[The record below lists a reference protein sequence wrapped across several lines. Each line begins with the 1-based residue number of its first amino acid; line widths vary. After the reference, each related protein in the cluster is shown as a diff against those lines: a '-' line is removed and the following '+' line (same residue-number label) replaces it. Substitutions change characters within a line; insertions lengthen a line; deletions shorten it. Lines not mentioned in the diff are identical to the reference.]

1 MQKKSKTILTA
12 VVTALFMLSISYF
25 ALLAPTT
32 AWYYEKEDKSFS
44 FTFGNFSMGKPTPQN
59 GESQSADIV
68 LRGTTRF
75 ADAGEVL
82 FDEMTHVIKLTASN
96 AAASE
101 MTGSVG
107 VNVKLGGTVLDVDNT
122 SGLKWFVCEAPTA
135 PATVKD
141 SINAMLTAKNS
152 SWPLDYKAG
161 DFSTYAGTSLEEKYE
176 SYNTQA
182 IAALKEYDARGI
194 SVAPGQTKSIYI
206 VFWAEYGELKSEF
219 EVESEPAD
227 RTITTKYYRGPAI
240 EGSTPVTYEKLSI
253 EVFAAPDTGGTQ
265 TATLTIASAPSHD
278 LATTVKLYQWRNVNN
293 TWGWVLYTGAYNT
306 YTGANDNNGSS
317 QTTGDSGDIS
327 VPTSGGSAQITGLSV
342 GTRFKLEL
350 AQASPARFDGTGTD
364 VETNEDGTV
373 ITGTISNAGSTVTL
387 GSQTQTVVI
396 SGKDAAAATNVKVYY
411 WQNNAWTVYA
421 GMYQTRSGS
430 TWSADTS
437 VSDGELVVPAGGA
450 ARVTFPSNTA
460 RYKLEITT
468 SSPTVHFNDSS
479 NATQIIGAV
488 GGISEVVSIV
498 PNA

>member
-44 FTFGNFSMGKPTPQN
+44 FTFGNFSMGTPTLQN

-75 ADAGEVL
+75 ADLGEVL

-219 EVESEPAD
+219 EVESKPAD

-265 TATLTIASAPSHD
+265 TATLTIASAPSHA

-293 TWGWVLYTGAYNT
+293 TWGWVLYTGAY
-306 YTGANDNNGSS
+306 NNGSS

-387 GSQTQTVVI
+387 GSQTKTLLI
-396 SGKDAAAATNVKVYY
+396 SSRASSADTVKVYY
-411 WQNNAWTVYA
+411 WQNNGWAVFA
-421 GMYQTRSGS
+421 GTYQTLSGS

-437 VSDGELVVPAGGA
+437 VTDGELVVPASGS
-450 ARVTFPSNTA
+450 ARIALPSNNV

-468 SSPTVHFNDSS
+468 SPAATHFNDSS
-479 NATQIIGAV
+479 NATQIIGSIE
-488 GGISEVVSIV
+488 GISEEVWIV
-498 PNA
+498 P